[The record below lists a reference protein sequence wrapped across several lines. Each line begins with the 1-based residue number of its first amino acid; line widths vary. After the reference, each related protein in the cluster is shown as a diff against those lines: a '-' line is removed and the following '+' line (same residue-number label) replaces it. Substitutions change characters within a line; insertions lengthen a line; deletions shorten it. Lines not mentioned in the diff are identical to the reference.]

1 MNIKKCFELAKY
13 SSKNSDCKI
22 KVGCVLVYKNK
33 VLAISYN
40 TTKTHP
46 LQKIY
51 NVYRSTNG
59 RLFDV
64 DKMNNGIH
72 AEMSILIN
80 TRHLNIDY
88 NKCKLF
94 VYSET
99 KNENT
104 RLSKPCNA
112 CYKALKDNGIKY
124 IYYTNN
130 NNGYNY
136 ERI

>member
-72 AEMSILIN
+72 AEMSILITVSPSGWTEKSTSIRFICLN
-80 TRHLNIDY
+80 TLY
-88 NKCKLF
+88 
-94 VYSET
+94 
-99 KNENT
+99 
-104 RLSKPCNA
+104 
-112 CYKALKDNGIKY
+112 
-124 IYYTNN
+124 
-130 NNGYNY
+130 
-136 ERI
+136 